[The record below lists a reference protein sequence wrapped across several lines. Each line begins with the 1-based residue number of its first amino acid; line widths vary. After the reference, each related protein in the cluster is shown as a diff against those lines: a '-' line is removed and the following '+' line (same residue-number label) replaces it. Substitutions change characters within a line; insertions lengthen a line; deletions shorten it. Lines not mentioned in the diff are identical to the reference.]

1 MKKIVCLYSTYS
13 SFHVI
18 NVSNQGKTLCSLCI
32 YKIRYIATLTCLY
45 SVVSNSSA
53 VDGIYLVTFIGPWN
67 LEFNLSNI
75 LSSYLTENISQL
87 QALVGS
93 CCTKKDCCLLWK

>member
-1 MKKIVCLYSTYS
+1 MYS
-13 SFHVI
+13 SFLVI
-18 NVSNQGKTLCSLCI
+18 NVCNQGKTLCSLCV
-32 YKIRYIATLTCLY
+32 YKIRYIVTLTILY

-53 VDGIYLVTFIGPWN
+53 VGAIYLVTFVGPSN

-87 QALVGS
+87 QAVVVLAAQKKIAVYCGNG
-93 CCTKKDCCLLWK
+93 TKKP